1 MVSASN
7 ENICSQSERV
17 LHLCAQK
24 QVARTEQEILNQIK
38 EKEIHVTQLKRKLEQ
53 VKVSF

>member
-1 MVSASN
+1 MQPIRESPAWSN
-7 ENICSQSERV
+7 V
-17 LHLCAQK
+17 HLCAQK

-53 VKVSF
+53 VKVSYY